1 MYTRIQLGIK
11 DAGVT
16 LHETL
21 RRDILSGRIAPG
33 TLLSQT
39 DLAARF
45 GVSRI
50 PIRDTLQA
58 LAAERLVTVIPNK
71 GARVIELD
79 RIALREIFE
88 LRELLECDLIDRAT
102 LCAQP
107 SDHVDV
113 EYALRKSE
121 LEAGR
126 TGWREGDWLFHS
138 SMYKVVKRDRQIDI
152 IRELRDACEIHAV
165 HYDDLMQD
173 TPRWLDQ
180 HRQIFAAFRSGNPEK
195 TRHLLARHIR
205 ESGQHLLSSMDR

>member
-1 MYTRIQLGIK
+1 M
-11 DAGVT
+11 T

-21 RRDILSGRIAPG
+21 RQDILSGRIAPG

-39 DLAARF
+39 DLALRF

-50 PIRDTLQA
+50 PVRDTLQA

-79 RIALREIFE
+79 RAALREIFD
-88 LRELLECDLIDRAT
+88 LRELLECDLIDKAT
-102 LCAQP
+102 LRAQP
-107 SDHVDV
+107 SDHADV

-126 TGWREGDWLFHS
+126 KGWRAGDWLFHS
-138 SMYKVVKRDRQIDI
+138 SIYKVTKRDRQIGI
-152 IRELRDACEIHAV
+152 IRELRDACEVHAA
-165 HYDDLMQD
+165 HYDDLVQD

-180 HRQIFAAFRSGNPEK
+180 HRQIFAAFRSGHPET
-195 TRHLLARHIR
+195 TRQLLATHIR
-205 ESGQHLLSSMDR
+205 EAGQHLLSSMDR

>member
-1 MYTRIQLGIK
+1 MYTRIHGG
-11 DAGVT
+11 DASVT

-21 RRDILSGRIAPG
+21 KQEILSGRLAPG

-39 DLAARF
+39 NLAARF

-58 LAAERLVTVIPNK
+58 LAAERLVTVVPNK

-79 RIALREIFE
+79 GVALREIFE
-88 LRELLECDLIDRAT
+88 LRELLECDLIDKAT
-102 LCAQP
+102 QCAQP
-107 SDHVDV
+107 SDHAEI

-126 TGWREGDWLFHS
+126 AGWRESDWLFHHS
-138 SMYKVVKRDRQIDI
+138 IYKVTKRDRQIELV
-152 IRELRDACEIHAV
+152 RELRDACAVHAA
-165 HYDDLMQD
+165 HYDDLMEE

-180 HRQIFAAFRSGNPEK
+180 HRKIFAAFRHGNAERSQRLLAEHIQQAGK
-195 TRHLLARHIR
+195 HLLMLMNR
-205 ESGQHLLSSMDR
+205 

>member
-1 MYTRIQLGIK
+1 M
-11 DAGVT
+11 T

-21 RRDILSGRIAPG
+21 KQDILSGRIAPG

-39 DLAARF
+39 DLAVRF

-58 LAAERLVTVIPNK
+58 LAAERLVTVVPNK
-71 GARVIELD
+71 GARVIALD
-79 RIALREIFE
+79 RVALREILE

-102 LCAQP
+102 MCAQP
-107 SDHVDV
+107 SDHADV

-126 TGWREGDWLFHS
+126 PGWREGDWLFHF
-138 SMYKVVKRDRQIDI
+138 SMYRAAKRERQIAI
-152 IRELRDACEIHAV
+152 IRELRDACEIHAA
-165 HYDDLMQD
+165 HYDDLMTE

-180 HRQIFAAFRSGNPEK
+180 HRKIFAAFCNGHNKK
-195 TRHLLARHIR
+195 TQQLLSEHIQ
-205 ESGQHLLSSMDR
+205 ESGQHLLALMDR

>member
-1 MYTRIQLGIK
+1 
-11 DAGVT
+11 VT

-21 RRDILSGRIAPG
+21 RREILSGRIAPG

-58 LAAERLVTVIPNK
+58 LAAERLVTVVPNK

-79 RIALREIFE
+79 RLALREIFE
-88 LRELLECDLIDRAT
+88 LRELLEGDLIEKAT

-107 SDHVDV
+107 SDHAEVD
-113 EYALRKSE
+113 YALRKSE

-126 TGWREGDWLFHS
+126 KGWRGGDWLFHA
-138 SMYKVVKRDRQIDI
+138 SMYQLAKRDRQVGI
-152 IRELRDACEIHAV
+152 IRELRDACEIHAA
-165 HYDDLMQD
+165 HYDDLMQE

-180 HRQIFAAFRSGNPEK
+180 HRKIFAAFRSGNATK
-195 TRHLLARHIR
+195 TRQLLAKHIR
-205 ESGQHLLSSMDR
+205 ESEQHLLAAMDR

>member
-1 MYTRIQLGIK
+1 M
-11 DAGVT
+11 T

-21 RRDILSGRIAPG
+21 RQEILSGRIAPG

-58 LAAERLVTVIPNK
+58 LAAERLVTVVPNK

-79 RIALREIFE
+79 RLALREIFD

-107 SDHVDV
+107 PDHADVD
-113 EYALRKSE
+113 YALRKSE

-126 TGWREGDWLFHS
+126 IGWRDGDWMFHS
-138 SMYKVVKRDRQIDI
+138 SMYKVTKRVRQIGI
-152 IRELRDACEIHAV
+152 VRELRDACEIHAA

-180 HRQIFAAFRSGNPEK
+180 HRLIFAAFRSGNPEK
-195 TRHLLARHIR
+195 ARRLLATHIR
-205 ESGQHLLSSMDR
+205 EAGQHLLSSMDR